1 MSRKKRPQYVVE
13 LVNKTNE
20 YLRGFKVTDRGDTLF
35 AFMCDYLLKRNMYE
49 GYNFYV
55 DVYNTYLNKNVPMI
69 ADKKDVDNNTYE
81 YLQIF

>member
-1 MSRKKRPQYVVE
+1 MSKKRPQYVVE

-20 YLRGFKVTDRGDTLF
+20 YLRCRKVTDRCDTLF
-35 AFMCDYLLKRNMYE
+35 TFMCDYLLKRNMYE

-55 DVYNTYLNKNVPMI
+55 DVYNTYHKKNVPMI

-81 YLQIF
+81 YLQIY

>member
-1 MSRKKRPQYVVE
+1 MSKKRPQYVVE

-20 YLRGFKVTDRGDTLF
+20 YLRCRKVTDRGDTLF
-35 AFMCDYLLKRNMYE
+35 VFMCDYLLKRNMYE

-55 DVYNTYLNKNVPMI
+55 DVYNTYLKKNVPMI

-81 YLQIF
+81 YLQIY